1 MKREI
6 LLLTLSCFFAASV
19 FAQTDF
25 LPGYVVKSSGDT
37 IRGLIYMGSSKENS
51 QKCIFKLNKKAKS
64 TAYRPDDIQSYHY
77 DNSLFYFSRPIKVE
91 GEIKRVF
98 LEWAVK
104 GKLDLFLYVD
114 PKKAMRYFVD
124 KGDGGFVELVNTT
137 RQVTDSAGGRFL
149 RENKEYAATL
159 AIMLQD
165 CPTIIPEIYS
175 SKFEA
180 KDLIKVSADYHNKVC
195 PDQQCTIFE
204 RPMSGKIVRIGPF
217 IEYYSSTLKQPV
229 FTTYSGVVQ
238 ALSKIH
244 YQTVNTFSAGAF
256 FELSNFTF
264 LSPRVVLRTEL
275 SYVQAKYGDAV
286 YGTIYA
292 VNRIRLAEM
301 FKYSFTLGRF
311 RPSLAVGPAF
321 YIRTYGNT
329 YNKSVTIVNAYNT
342 EQTINIEFPTFK
354 RGINVTL
361 SGQLGFDYFVSDKVN
376 IALIGGYEY
385 LSQFVGYS
393 DDKSYTKNIT
403 VQVGFGYRLK

>member
-1 MKREI
+1 MKRLII
-6 LLLTLSCFFAASV
+6 LFNLFCFFSV
-19 FAQTDF
+19 SIFAQNDF
-25 LPGYVVKSSGDT
+25 LPGYIVKNTGDT
-37 IRGLIYMGSSKENS
+37 VKGFIFMGSSKENS
-51 QKCIFKLNKKAKS
+51 QKCVFRKDRKAKS
-64 TAYRPDDIQSYHY
+64 VTYRPDDIRSYHFE
-77 DNSLFYFSRPIKVE
+77 NSLFYFSRNIKAD
-91 GEIKRVF
+91 GAMKREF
-98 LEWAVK
+98 LEWAVQ
-104 GKLDLFLYVD
+104 GKLDLYLYVD

-124 KGDGGFVELVNTT
+124 KGDSGFVELVNTT
-137 RQVTDSAGGRFL
+137 RQVTDSTGVRFL

-165 CPTIIPEIYS
+165 CPSIIPEIYS

-180 KDLIKVSADYHNKVC
+180 RDLIKLSSDYHNKVC

-204 RPMSGKIVRIGPF
+204 RPVTERIVRIGPIF
-217 IEYYSSTLKQPV
+217 EFYSSALTQPA
-229 FTTYSGVVQ
+229 FTNYSGVVQ

-244 YQTVNTFSAGAF
+244 YQTVNAFSAGAF

-264 LSPRVVLRTEL
+264 LSPRVVLRTEM

-301 FKYSFTLGRF
+301 FKYSFTLGKI
-311 RPSLAVGPAF
+311 RPLLAVGPAF
-321 YIRTYGNT
+321 YFRTYGDI

-342 EQTINIEFPTFK
+342 EQVINIEFPTFK
-354 RGINVTL
+354 RGINVAL
-361 SGQLGFDYFVSDKVN
+361 SGQIGFDYFVSDKVN

-393 DDKSYTKNIT
+393 DDKSYLNNIT